1 MDITIDHVKS
11 ISLHPI
17 NNASGLSDKFFRLL
31 EITDNSGK
39 VYSVYLFGE
48 DAENITP
55 IEEGME
61 DWK

>member
-1 MDITIDHVKS
+1 MEITIDHIKS
-11 ISLHPI
+11 VSLRPI
-17 NNASGLSDKFFRLL
+17 KPASIFGDKFFRLL
-31 EITDNSGK
+31 EITDTKGR
-39 VYSVYLFGE
+39 VYSIYFFGE